1 MPRKSIS
8 GLEHVKTVR
17 RGRVMGERCK
27 IRQAAEITGLDI
39 RTLQEKAARGEI
51 PGAEKPF
58 GRWTFD
64 IAKLRQLR
72 GRPCQ
77 RGSTKGMGYSGRV
90 SRSGG
95 MSIERAYEL
104 VLSQSRSAD

>member
-1 MPRKSIS
+1 MNATTPER
-8 GLEHVKTVR
+8 VR
-17 RGRVMGERCK
+17 SRE
-27 IRQAAEITGLDI
+27 AAQITGLDI

-64 IAKLRQLR
+64 VAKLRQLR
-72 GRPCQ
+72 SKGRPCAV
-77 RGSTKGMGYSGRV
+77 SIKGMGFTGRV

-95 MSIERAYEL
+95 TSIAEAYER
-104 VLSQSRSAD
+104 VLSQSRSAE

>member
-1 MPRKSIS
+1 MKP
-8 GLEHVKTVR
+8 
-17 RGRVMGERCK
+17 ERCK
-27 IRQAAEITGLDI
+27 IREAALISGLDI

-72 GRPCQ
+72 SKGSLCAVSI
-77 RGSTKGMGYSGRV
+77 RGTGYGGRV
-90 SRSGG
+90 SRYAGTSTE
-95 MSIERAYEL
+95 SAYERA
-104 VLSQSRSAD
+104 LSRSRSAG

>member
-1 MPRKSIS
+1 MNAER
-8 GLEHVKTVR
+8 VR
-17 RGRVMGERCK
+17 
-27 IRQAAEITGLDI
+27 IREASLITGLDI

-72 GRPCQ
+72 SKGRTCAV
-77 RGSTKGMGYSGRV
+77 SIKGTGYGGRV
-90 SRSGG
+90 SRCAATNTDS
-95 MSIERAYEL
+95 AYER
-104 VLSQSRSAD
+104 VLSGLRSVG

>member
-1 MPRKSIS
+1 MN
-8 GLEHVKTVR
+8 H
-17 RGRVMGERCK
+17 ERCK
-27 IRQAAEITGLDI
+27 IREAHLITGLDI

-72 GRPCQ
+72 SKGRLCAVSI
-77 RGSTKGMGYSGRV
+77 RGMGYTGRV
-90 SRSGG
+90 SKSGD
-95 MSIERAYEL
+95 MNIASAYERAL
-104 VLSQSRSAD
+104 RPMRNAG

>member
-1 MPRKSIS
+1 
-8 GLEHVKTVR
+8 
-17 RGRVMGERCK
+17 MGAERCK
-27 IRQAAEITGLDI
+27 IRDAALITGLDI
-39 RTLQEKAARGEI
+39 RTLQDKAARGEI

-72 GRPCQ
+72 TKGRTCAVSI
-77 RGSTKGMGYSGRV
+77 RGMGYTGRV

-95 MSIERAYEL
+95 SNIEKAYER
-104 VLSQSRSAD
+104 VLSQSRSAG

>member
-1 MPRKSIS
+1 MS
-8 GLEHVKTVR
+8 
-17 RGRVMGERCK
+17 GERCR
-27 IRQAAEITGLDI
+27 IREASLITGLDI

-72 GRPCQ
+72 SKGRKCAV
-77 RGSTKGMGYSGRV
+77 SIKEAGYSGRV
-90 SRSGG
+90 SRSADT
-95 MSIERAYEL
+95 SIAQAYERAL
-104 VLSQSRSAD
+104 GLSRSAG